1 MINRNFVDRCM
12 HYLDW
17 VVDGVII
24 LNALIILIATR
35 GDIRTCY
42 GEEIELFFTISTW
55 IFISEITLRILWKG
69 RSFGRNGWDVFDF
82 VVVALSSFTLMH
94 AIMTLRFFRLFRMFR
109 LFRLFSINTS
119 LRNLV
124 GSLVLALP
132 RVMWTS
138 VLFGILFCIYATIGI
153 ESFGKSLPEYFGS
166 IESAVFTLFQ
176 TMTLDSW
183 ASGIARTVMKSH
195 PYAWIYFISFILI
208 ATYILLNLLLGV
220 ITATTIEVYERE
232 NSAQADRD
240 QVHRALQDE
249 LKQLRE
255 QVSHVQHL
263 LEQQAGRRKD

>member
-42 GEEIELFFTISTW
+42 GEEIELFFTVSTW

-69 RSFGRNGWDVFDF
+69 RGFGRNGWDVFDF

-183 ASGIARTVMKSH
+183 ASGIARTVMTNDRNSLFVYAVFTDCSVFVAAFTFSEQLACSKKENFLSEDVDSH
-195 PYAWIYFISFILI
+195 IVARNIRFK
-208 ATYILLNLLLGV
+208 T
-220 ITATTIEVYERE
+220 
-232 NSAQADRD
+232 
-240 QVHRALQDE
+240 
-249 LKQLRE
+249 
-255 QVSHVQHL
+255 
-263 LEQQAGRRKD
+263 